1 MVFVQHITE
10 IISISIATELNGGYS
25 MGQTSRF
32 LEKIYDERD
41 YLSELQSKIETT
53 VAALCDGDIEKSEN
67 ILSAI
72 WGLQNQANSLSRQ
85 VWLDLEP
92 EIKKENSELL
102 SLVENLISAILL
114 SECDKWFMK
123 K

>member
-1 MVFVQHITE
+1 M
-10 IISISIATELNGGYS
+10 S
-25 MGQTSRF
+25 QTKRF
-32 LEKIYDERD
+32 LESIEAEQDCI
-41 YLSELQSKIETT
+41 SELHAKIEAT
-53 VAALCDGDIEKSEN
+53 VAALCDGDVKKLEN
-67 ILSAI
+67 IMDAI
-72 WGLQNQANSLSRQ
+72 RRLENQSNSLSRS

-92 EIKKENSELL
+92 KIKNENSELL

>member
-1 MVFVQHITE
+1 
-10 IISISIATELNGGYS
+10 

-41 YLSELQSKIETT
+41 YMSELQSKIETT

-72 WGLQNQANSLSRQ
+72 WGLQNQANSLSQQ
-85 VWLDLEP
+85 VWLNLEP
-92 EIKKENSELL
+92 KIKNENSELL

-114 SECDKWFMK
+114 SECEKWFMK

>member
-1 MVFVQHITE
+1 
-10 IISISIATELNGGYS
+10 

-32 LEKIYDERD
+32 LEKIYAERD
-41 YLSELQSKIETT
+41 YMSELQSKIETT

-72 WGLQNQANSLSRQ
+72 WGLQNQANSLSQQ
-85 VWLDLEP
+85 VWLNLEP
-92 EIKKENSELL
+92 KIKNENSELL

-114 SECDKWFMK
+114 SECEKWFMK

>member
-1 MVFVQHITE
+1 
-10 IISISIATELNGGYS
+10 

-41 YLSELQSKIETT
+41 YLSELQSKIQTT

-102 SLVENLISAILL
+102 FLVENLISAILL

>member
-1 MVFVQHITE
+1 
-10 IISISIATELNGGYS
+10 

-41 YLSELQSKIETT
+41 YMSELQSKIETT

-85 VWLDLEP
+85 VWLDIEP

-102 SLVENLISAILL
+102 LLVENLISAILL
-114 SECDKWFMK
+114 SECEKWFMK

>member
-1 MVFVQHITE
+1 
-10 IISISIATELNGGYS
+10 

-41 YLSELQSKIETT
+41 YMSELQSKIEIT

-67 ILSAI
+67 IMSAI
-72 WGLQNQANSLSRQ
+72 WGLQNQANSLSQQ
-85 VWLDLEP
+85 VWLELEP
-92 EIKKENSELL
+92 KIKNENSELL

-114 SECDKWFMK
+114 SECEKWFMK

>member
-1 MVFVQHITE
+1 
-10 IISISIATELNGGYS
+10 

-41 YLSELQSKIETT
+41 YMSELQSKIETT

-92 EIKKENSELL
+92 EIRKENSELL
-102 SLVENLISAILL
+102 LLVENLISAILL
-114 SECDKWFMK
+114 SECEKWFMK

>member
-1 MVFVQHITE
+1 
-10 IISISIATELNGGYS
+10 

-41 YLSELQSKIETT
+41 YMSELHSKIETT

-85 VWLDLEP
+85 VWLDIEP

-102 SLVENLISAILL
+102 LLVENLISAILL
-114 SECDKWFMK
+114 SECEKWFMK

>member
-1 MVFVQHITE
+1 
-10 IISISIATELNGGYS
+10 

-41 YLSELQSKIETT
+41 YMSELQSKIEIT

-72 WGLQNQANSLSRQ
+72 WGLQNQANSLSQQ
-85 VWLDLEP
+85 VWLNLEP
-92 EIKKENSELL
+92 KIKNENSELL

-114 SECDKWFMK
+114 SECEKWFMK

>member
-1 MVFVQHITE
+1 
-10 IISISIATELNGGYS
+10 

-41 YLSELQSKIETT
+41 YMSELQSKIETT

-85 VWLDLEP
+85 VWLNLEP
-92 EIKKENSELL
+92 EIKIENSELL

-114 SECDKWFMK
+114 SECEKWFMK

>member
-1 MVFVQHITE
+1 
-10 IISISIATELNGGYS
+10 

-41 YLSELQSKIETT
+41 YMSELQSKIETT

-114 SECDKWFMK
+114 SECEKWFMK

>member
-1 MVFVQHITE
+1 
-10 IISISIATELNGGYS
+10 

-32 LEKIYDERD
+32 LDKIYDERD

-92 EIKKENSELL
+92 EIKKEHSELL
-102 SLVENLISAILL
+102 SLVANLVSAILL

>member
-1 MVFVQHITE
+1 
-10 IISISIATELNGGYS
+10 

-41 YLSELQSKIETT
+41 YMSELQSKIETT
-53 VAALCDGDIEKSEN
+53 VAALCDGDVEKSEN

>member
-1 MVFVQHITE
+1 
-10 IISISIATELNGGYS
+10 

-41 YLSELQSKIETT
+41 YMSELQSKIETT
-53 VAALCDGDIEKSEN
+53 VAALCDGDIEKSEKL
-67 ILSAI
+67 LSAI

-102 SLVENLISAILL
+102 LLVENLISAILL
-114 SECDKWFMK
+114 SECEKWFMK

>member
-1 MVFVQHITE
+1 
-10 IISISIATELNGGYS
+10 

-32 LEKIYDERD
+32 LEKIYAERD
-41 YLSELQSKIETT
+41 YMSELQSKIETT

-92 EIKKENSELL
+92 KVKNENSELL

>member
-1 MVFVQHITE
+1 
-10 IISISIATELNGGYS
+10 

-32 LEKIYDERD
+32 LEKIFDERD
-41 YLSELQSKIETT
+41 YMSELQSKIEIT

-102 SLVENLISAILL
+102 LLVENLISAILL
-114 SECDKWFMK
+114 SECEKWFMK

>member
-1 MVFVQHITE
+1 
-10 IISISIATELNGGYS
+10 

-41 YLSELQSKIETT
+41 YMSELQSKIETT

-92 EIKKENSELL
+92 KVKNENSELL

-114 SECDKWFMK
+114 SECEKWFMK

>member
-1 MVFVQHITE
+1 
-10 IISISIATELNGGYS
+10 

-32 LEKIYDERD
+32 LEKIYAERD
-41 YLSELQSKIETT
+41 YMSELQSKIETT
-53 VAALCDGDIEKSEN
+53 VAALCDGDVEKSEN

-102 SLVENLISAILL
+102 LLVENLISAILL
-114 SECDKWFMK
+114 SECEKWFMK

>member
-1 MVFVQHITE
+1 
-10 IISISIATELNGGYS
+10 

-32 LEKIYDERD
+32 LEKIYAERD
-41 YLSELQSKIETT
+41 YMSELQSKIETT

-67 ILSAI
+67 KMSAI
-72 WGLQNQANSLSRQ
+72 WGLQNQANSLSKQ
-85 VWLDLEP
+85 VWLDLDP
-92 EIKKENSELL
+92 KIKNENSELL

-114 SECDKWFMK
+114 SECEKWFMK

>member
-1 MVFVQHITE
+1 MG
-10 IISISIATELNGGYS
+10 GGYS

-32 LEKIYDERD
+32 LEKIYAERD
-41 YLSELQSKIETT
+41 YMSELQSKIETT

-67 ILSAI
+67 IMSAI
-72 WGLQNQANSLSRQ
+72 WGLQNQANSLSQQ

-92 EIKKENSELL
+92 KIKNENSELL

-114 SECDKWFMK
+114 SECEKWFMK

>member
-1 MVFVQHITE
+1 
-10 IISISIATELNGGYS
+10 

-41 YLSELQSKIETT
+41 YMSELQSKIETT

>member
-1 MVFVQHITE
+1 
-10 IISISIATELNGGYS
+10 

-41 YLSELQSKIETT
+41 YLSELQSKIQTT
-53 VAALCDGDIEKSEN
+53 VAALCDGDIDKSEN

-92 EIKKENSELL
+92 KVKNENSELL

>member
-1 MVFVQHITE
+1 
-10 IISISIATELNGGYS
+10 

-41 YLSELQSKIETT
+41 YMSELQSKIQTT
-53 VAALCDGDIEKSEN
+53 VASLCDGDIDKSEN

-92 EIKKENSELL
+92 EIKNENSELL

>member
-1 MVFVQHITE
+1 
-10 IISISIATELNGGYS
+10 

-41 YLSELQSKIETT
+41 YMSELQSKIETT
-53 VAALCDGDIEKSEN
+53 VAALCDGDIEKSGN

-102 SLVENLISAILL
+102 LLVENLISAILL
-114 SECDKWFMK
+114 SECEKWFMK

>member
-1 MVFVQHITE
+1 
-10 IISISIATELNGGYS
+10 

-41 YLSELQSKIETT
+41 YMSELQSKIQTT
-53 VAALCDGDIEKSEN
+53 VAALCDGDIDKSEN

>member
-1 MVFVQHITE
+1 
-10 IISISIATELNGGYS
+10 

-32 LEKIYDERD
+32 LEKIYAERD
-41 YLSELQSKIETT
+41 YMSELQSKIETT

-102 SLVENLISAILL
+102 LLVENLISAILL
-114 SECDKWFMK
+114 SECEKWFMK

>member
-1 MVFVQHITE
+1 
-10 IISISIATELNGGYS
+10 

-32 LEKIYDERD
+32 LEKIYAERD
-41 YLSELQSKIETT
+41 YMSELQSKIEIT

-72 WGLQNQANSLSRQ
+72 WGLQNQANSLSLQ

-102 SLVENLISAILL
+102 LLVENLISAILL
-114 SECDKWFMK
+114 SECEKWFMK

>member
-1 MVFVQHITE
+1 M
-10 IISISIATELNGGYS
+10 S
-25 MGQTSRF
+25 QTKRF
-32 LEKIYDERD
+32 LEKIEDEQD
-41 YLSELQSKIETT
+41 HMSELQSKIETT

-67 ILSAI
+67 VLSAI

-92 EIKKENSELL
+92 KVKNENSELL

>member
-1 MVFVQHITE
+1 
-10 IISISIATELNGGYS
+10 

-41 YLSELQSKIETT
+41 YMSELQSKIETT
-53 VAALCDGDIEKSEN
+53 VAALCDGDVEKSEN
-67 ILSAI
+67 ILSTI

>member
-1 MVFVQHITE
+1 
-10 IISISIATELNGGYS
+10 

-32 LEKIYDERD
+32 LEKIYAEQD
-41 YLSELQSKIETT
+41 YMSELQSKIQTT
-53 VAALCDGDIEKSEN
+53 VAALCDGDIDKSQN

>member
-1 MVFVQHITE
+1 M
-10 IISISIATELNGGYS
+10 S
-25 MGQTSRF
+25 QTTRF
-32 LEKIYDERD
+32 FENIEDEQD
-41 YLSELQSKIETT
+41 YLSELQIKIEST
-53 VAALCDGDIEKSEN
+53 VAAVCDVDIEKSEN

-102 SLVENLISAILL
+102 SLVENLVSAILL

>member
-1 MVFVQHITE
+1 
-10 IISISIATELNGGYS
+10 

-41 YLSELQSKIETT
+41 YMSELQSKIETT

-85 VWLDLEP
+85 VWLDLEL

-102 SLVENLISAILL
+102 SLVEKLISAILL

>member
-1 MVFVQHITE
+1 M
-10 IISISIATELNGGYS
+10 S
-25 MGQTSRF
+25 QTKRF
-32 LEKIYDERD
+32 LEKIEDEQD
-41 YLSELQSKIETT
+41 YMSELHAKIETT
-53 VAALCDGDIEKSEN
+53 VAASCDGDIEKSEN

-92 EIKKENSELL
+92 KVKNENSELL

>member
-1 MVFVQHITE
+1 
-10 IISISIATELNGGYS
+10 

-41 YLSELQSKIETT
+41 YMSELQSKIETT

-92 EIKKENSELL
+92 KVKNENSELL
-102 SLVENLISAILL
+102 SLVENLVSAILL

>member
-1 MVFVQHITE
+1 M
-10 IISISIATELNGGYS
+10 S
-25 MGQTSRF
+25 QTKRF
-32 LEKIYDERD
+32 LESIEAEQDCI
-41 YLSELQSKIETT
+41 SELHAKIEAT
-53 VAALCDGDIEKSEN
+53 VTALCDGDVEKLEN
-67 ILSAI
+67 IMDVIRRLE
-72 WGLQNQANSLSRQ
+72 NQSNSLSRS

-92 EIKKENSELL
+92 KIKNENSELL

>member
-1 MVFVQHITE
+1 M
-10 IISISIATELNGGYS
+10 S
-25 MGQTSRF
+25 QTKRF
-32 LEKIYDERD
+32 LEKIEDEQD
-41 YLSELQSKIETT
+41 YISELQSKIEAM
-53 VAALCDGDIEKSEN
+53 VAALCDGDVEKLEN
-67 ILSAI
+67 IMDAI
-72 WGLQNQANSLSRQ
+72 RRLENQSNSLSRS

-92 EIKKENSELL
+92 KIKNENSELL